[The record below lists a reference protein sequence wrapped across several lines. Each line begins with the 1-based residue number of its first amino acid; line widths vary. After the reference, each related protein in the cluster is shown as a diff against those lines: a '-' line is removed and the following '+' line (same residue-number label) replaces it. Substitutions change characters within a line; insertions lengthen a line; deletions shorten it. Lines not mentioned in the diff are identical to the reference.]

1 MHDDASPIKPPR
13 FAAGTRRGL
22 AIGFAIALAIALLT
36 IAPPQAVRAQSAS
49 AALDALV
56 AAYPSRLVRH
66 DNEYIYWRDGTR
78 MPVWDGRQHKSFNQ
92 LLRSASILDQ
102 FRLPYP
108 RGRLRSHPPVN
119 DDPGR
124 FRNEAFF
131 NKMYGDCRKGQV
143 RRHLVSIVWLPHT
156 WGRRIT
162 VTRVNGIAR
171 RLQAISNEIDALP
184 EAIKRTAYPIGG
196 TYVCRAVAD
205 TGKPSVHSYG
215 AAIDLNTRY
224 GDYWY
229 WHRRTDPIP
238 YRNRMPQEIV
248 NIFERHGFIWGG
260 KWYHYD
266 TMHFEYR
273 PELLG
278 LRG

>member
-1 MHDDASPIKPPR
+1 MHDDAGPIVPPR
-13 FAAGTRRGL
+13 LWAIAATGL
-22 AIGFAIALAIALLT
+22 AVALLV
-36 IAPPQAVRAQSAS
+36 IAPSRPVRAQSAS
-49 AALDALV
+49 VALDALV
-56 AAYPSRLVRH
+56 AAYPHALVRH
-66 DNEYIYWRDGTR
+66 DDHYIYWRDGTR
-78 MPVWDGRQHKSFNQ
+78 MPVSNGRPHKSFEA
-92 LLRSASILDQ
+92 LLRNASILDQ
-102 FRLPYP
+102 LRQPYP
-108 RGRLRSHPPVN
+108 RGPLTRPPPVN

-131 NKMYGDCRKGQV
+131 SKLYGDCRRGQV

-162 VTRVNGIAR
+162 VTRVNGVAR
-171 RLQAISNEIDALP
+171 RLQAVSNEIDALP
-184 EAIKRTAYPIGG
+184 ERIKRAAYPIGG

-224 GDYWY
+224 ADYWY
-229 WHRRTDPIP
+229 WRRNEHPLR
-238 YRNRMPQEIV
+238 YHNRMPQQIV
-248 NIFERHGFIWGG
+248 DIFERHGFIWGG

-278 LRG
+278 MRG

>member
-1 MHDDASPIKPPR
+1 MHDDARLIIPPR
-13 FAAGTRRGL
+13 IT
-22 AIGFAIALAIALLT
+22 ALAALGAVIALLT
-36 IAPPQAVRAQSAS
+36 IVLPRHATAQSAS
-49 AALDALV
+49 AVLDALV

-66 DNEYIYWRDGTR
+66 DDTYIYWRDGTR
-78 MPVWDGRQHKSFNQ
+78 MRVWDGKPNKSFNE
-92 LLRSASILDQ
+92 LLRNASILDQ

-108 RGRLRSHPPVN
+108 RGRLTRHPPVN

-124 FRNEAFF
+124 IRNEAFF

-143 RRHLVSIVWLPHT
+143 RRHLVSIVWLPRT
-156 WGRRIT
+156 WGKRVY
-162 VTRVNGIAR
+162 VTRINGVAR
-171 RLQAISNEIDALP
+171 RLQAVSSEIDALP
-184 EAIKRTAYPIGG
+184 EAVKRTAYPIAGV
-196 TYVCRAVAD
+196 YSCRAVAD
-205 TGKPSVHSYG
+205 TGKPSVHSYA

-224 GDYWY
+224 ADYWF
-229 WHRRTDPIP
+229 WQKKTNPIP
-238 YRNRMPQEIV
+238 YRNRMPQQIV
-248 NIFERHGFIWGG
+248 DIFERHGFIWGG

>member
-1 MHDDASPIKPPR
+1 MHDHASHIIPPHR
-13 FAAGTRRGL
+13 AARL
-22 AIGFAIALAIALLT
+22 ALGFAIALLSIALPHL
-36 IAPPQAVRAQSAS
+36 ARAQSTS

-56 AAYPSRLVRH
+56 AAYPDRLVRH
-66 DNEYIYWRDGTR
+66 DDRYIYWRDGTR
-78 MPVWDGRQHKSFNQ
+78 MPAWDGKAHKSFNQ
-92 LLRSASILDQ
+92 LLRDASILDQ

-108 RGRLRSHPPVN
+108 RGRLTSHPPVN

-131 NKMYGDCRKGQV
+131 NKMYGDCRKGDV
-143 RRHLVSIVWLPHT
+143 RRELVTIVWLPHT
-156 WGRRIT
+156 WGHRIA
-162 VTRVNGIAR
+162 VTRVNGVAR

-184 EAIKRTAYPIGG
+184 DSIKRAAYPIAGV
-196 TYVCRAVAD
+196 YSCRAVAD
-205 TGKPSVHSYG
+205 TGKPSVHSYA
-215 AAIDLNTRY
+215 AAIDLNTQY
-224 GDYWY
+224 SDYWY
-229 WHRRTDPIP
+229 WHRNERPLR

-248 NIFERHGFIWGG
+248 DIFERHGFIWGG

-278 LRG
+278 LRGG

>member
-1 MHDDASPIKPPR
+1 MQDASLIVPSR
-13 FAAGTRRGL
+13 YLLSATACLLLAAL
-22 AIGFAIALAIALLT
+22 SAA
-36 IAPPQAVRAQSAS
+36 APQPARAQSPS

-56 AAYPSRLVRH
+56 VAYPQALVRH
-66 DNEYIYWRDGTR
+66 DDTYIYWRDGTR
-78 MPVWDGRQHKSFNQ
+78 MPVSDARPRKSFEA
-92 LLRSASILDQ
+92 LLRHASILDQ
-102 FRLPYP
+102 FLQPYP
-108 RGRLRSHPPVN
+108 RGRLLRHPPVN

-131 NKMYGDCRKGQV
+131 DKLYGDCRRGEV

-156 WGRRIT
+156 WGRRIV
-162 VTRVNGIAR
+162 VTRLNGVAR

-184 EAIKRTAYPIGG
+184 ENIKRAAYPIGG

-205 TGKPSVHSYG
+205 TDKPSVHSYG
-215 AAIDLNTRY
+215 AAIDLNTSY
-224 GDYWY
+224 SDYWF
-229 WHRRTDPIP
+229 WHRNEHPVR
-238 YRNRMPQEIV
+238 YHNRMPQQIV
-248 NIFERHGFIWGG
+248 DIFERHGFIWGG

-278 LRG
+278 LHG